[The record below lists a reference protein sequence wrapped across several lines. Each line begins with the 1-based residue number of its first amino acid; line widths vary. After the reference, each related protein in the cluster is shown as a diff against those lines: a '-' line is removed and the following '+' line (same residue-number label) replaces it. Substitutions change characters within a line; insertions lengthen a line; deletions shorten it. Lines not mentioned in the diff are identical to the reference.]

1 MSLIAP
7 VKPYIRYSME
17 MRQHVPIV
25 AYYCKLYAIQ
35 KGNEIVKNDTSGQ
48 DTSKIKAFLLNE
60 LTDLEA
66 MKKNLPEGTKKAEHR
81 FVVENFVTSIFT
93 TVEKEE
99 RTVETIT
106 KKHAM
111 DFNRASHFIMLLSIF
126 EECYDDTWEERRKYC
141 VFKAG

>member
-1 MSLIAP
+1 
-7 VKPYIRYSME
+7 ME

-66 MKKNLPEGTKKAEHR
+66 MKKKICQKVPKRQSTDL
-81 FVVENFVTSIFT
+81 
-93 TVEKEE
+93 
-99 RTVETIT
+99 
-106 KKHAM
+106 
-111 DFNRASHFIMLLSIF
+111 
-126 EECYDDTWEERRKYC
+126 
-141 VFKAG
+141 

>member
-1 MSLIAP
+1 MSIIAP
-7 VKPYIRYSME
+7 IKPYIRYSME

-48 DTSKIKAFLLNE
+48 DTSKIKVFLLNE

-106 KKHAM
+106 KKNAM
-111 DFNRASHFIMLLSIF
+111 DFNRTSHFIMLLSIF
-126 EECYDDTWEERRKYC
+126 DDCYDDTWEQRRKYC